1 MARPTPNPPKEH
13 ATPRVKLPDFEA
25 LRAERDASQQKM
37 IREIHAEFFADK
49 PIEEMQVHVC
59 GRGGCYCACPD
70 GPCEHQFAG
79 WREYETPE
87 GGLVG
92 TTVCKLCGMDAI
104 SHDMR
109 CGP

>member
-1 MARPTPNPPKEH
+1 MSRPAPNPPKEH
-13 ATPRVKLPDFEA
+13 ATPRIKIVKPDFEA
-25 LRAERDASQQKM
+25 LRAKRDAAWTEMVEKAAL
-37 IREIHAEFFADK
+37 EWGTTPDK
-49 PIEEMQVHVC
+49 VQTF
-59 GRGGCYCACPD
+59 GRPHGCYCACPD

-79 WREYETPE
+79 WSEYETPE